1 MIIFDHTDSI
11 LELWRQGTNGT
22 SGYLEQIPLY
32 PKNVP
37 VAIRGMT
44 KRKIMASCQAEGRD
58 YYYIDTGYL
67 GNLGKRKDYH
77 RVVKNNVQH
86 LNPIEVPDDRF
97 VRLEKHMPSSTPL
110 FFKGW
115 RKGGSSILVVTPS
128 EKPCK
133 YYGITRDEWLDET
146 LTKLKQHTDRK
157 IIIRDKPPR
166 RERVGDSSI
175 YRQMIDE
182 KVFAL
187 VTYNSIAATEAVSF
201 GVPAFANAPNAAH
214 SVCSQDFTQIENPY
228 YPSREQVLKWLHW
241 LAYCQ
246 YDTRE
251 LQDGTAYKIQ
261 EEYNLC

>member
-11 LELWRQGTNGT
+11 LELWRTGTNGT
-22 SGYLEQIPLY
+22 YGHLEQLHLID
-32 PKNVP
+32 KSIP

-44 KRKIMASCQAEGRD
+44 KRKIMARCKEEGRD

-86 LNPIEVPDDRF
+86 LTPIEVPDDRYKALVQHTNEWPIYF
-97 VRLEKHMPSSTPL
+97 P
-110 FFKGW
+110 GW
-115 RKGGSSILVVTPS
+115 RKGGHAILIVTPS

-133 YYGITRDEWLDET
+133 YYGITRDEWLNDT
-146 LTKLKQHTDRK
+146 IAKIKQHSDRP

-175 YRQMIDE
+175 FNQMIQD
-182 KVFAL
+182 KIFAV

-214 SVCSQDFTQIENPY
+214 SVCSNDFTQIENPY
-228 YPSREQVLKWLHW
+228 YPPREQVAKWIHW

-246 YDTRE
+246 YNTSE
-251 LQDGTAYKIQ
+251 LNSGRAYKIQ
-261 EEYNLC
+261 EKYNLC